1 MTKKRSQHTRD
12 MEKMTGVS
20 NLQRGKPRP
29 AEVSVRAYGMFK
41 ANTGELMGYAAPSK
55 RQADNILASVA
66 HEVWG
71 EIKYVPVRIVLDKE
85 RKR

>member
-1 MTKKRSQHTRD
+1 MTKKLSQHTRD

-29 AEVSVRAYGMFK
+29 AEVSVRAWAGIVEEKIHEEKVGDFDY
-41 ANTGELMGYAAPSK
+41 
-55 RQADNILASVA
+55 RVLAIFPTRSEARRCYECV
-66 HEVWG
+66 
-71 EIKYVPVRIVLDKE
+71 VPVRIVLDKE